1 MLPMLRLHLW
11 VINGAGDKWSFQS
24 RRTAVG
30 MSINRAGVLPSNLFG
45 GASVRDGNTRRRS
58 HGRRRLGMR
67 NVRVRQAAENVRTQH
82 AVVDEVGW
90 FWHKQ

>member
-1 MLPMLRLHLW
+1 MLPMLRLHLR
-11 VINGAGDKWSFQS
+11 VINGAGDRLPFQS
-24 RRTAVG
+24 RRAAVG
-30 MSINRAGVLPSNLFG
+30 MSIDRADVLPSSLFG
-45 GASVRDGNTRRRS
+45 GATVRGGNTRRRS
-58 HGRRRLGMR
+58 RGRRRLGMR